1 MELVFHSSARGPS
14 GLMVRVSEEY
24 SEGLGFESQLDPRFF
39 FHGFSSHCL
48 NKKHHQSLAL
58 TVAISK

>member
-14 GLMVRVSEEY
+14 GLMVRASDEY

-39 FHGFSSHCL
+39 FMDL
-48 NKKHHQSLAL
+48 VL
-58 TVAISK
+58 TVSTKNIINH